1 MNILAVILVTII
13 ALFICVF
20 VVFKQ
25 QSNKIKNLTMELQN
39 QCESMSYSYSTDVK
53 KKPDNFEA
61 LNISENTSFFGN
73 IMDNKLFK
81 LTTSAMAP
89 LITMIAFET
98 PSAKI
103 TEIVEDE
110 CDVELQN
117 QLKMLEEL

>member
-1 MNILAVILVTII
+1 
-13 ALFICVF
+13 
-20 VVFKQ
+20 
-25 QSNKIKNLTMELQN
+25 MELEN
-39 QCESMSYSYSTDVK
+39 QCDSMTYSYSTDVK
-53 KKPDNFEA
+53 KKPDNFET

-81 LTTSAMAP
+81 LTTTAMAP

-117 QLKMLEEL
+117 QLKMLEES